1 MLSKHT
7 ITRQLLLIPL
17 QEALQ
22 NLCLALCGLII
33 LLLDHCKGTL
43 LLGSSCHMLASPG
56 LLSIPLLGSF
66 FLKINLIMSI
76 SVLIKLHGCSA
87 FTFWLK
93 PLSQGRPGPW
103 QTCAVVGWPRYSNFS
118 AQSIT
123 FYNPRLGVG
132 FPSSRTPSCPFDAYK
147 TLILVQITAT
157 KITSPN
163 SIS

>member
-1 MLSKHT
+1 
-7 ITRQLLLIPL
+7 
-17 QEALQ
+17 
-22 NLCLALCGLII
+22 
-33 LLLDHCKGTL
+33 
-43 LLGSSCHMLASPG
+43 MLASPG

-163 SIS
+163 SISWDLWQQWFSVLCPHLTLFMDFLWHLWNSLLQFNTYLIILFKTS